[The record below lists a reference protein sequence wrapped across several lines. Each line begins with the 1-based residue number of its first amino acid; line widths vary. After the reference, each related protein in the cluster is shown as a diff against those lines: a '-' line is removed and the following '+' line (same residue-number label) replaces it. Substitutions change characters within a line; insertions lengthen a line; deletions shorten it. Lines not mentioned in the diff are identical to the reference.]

1 MLTLIA
7 ILSLVLGVLTC
18 IMIARDVKEHPQHMK
33 IMNISWPITGLY
45 LPVIGWY
52 LYTSLGRTTHG
63 SLQHSMPHTDHHSM
77 EGHHSAPQHLPE
89 ESKVTQASPHEHIAN
104 HHQSHTADNMPNNQ
118 HVVGDLHQAEHTHHE
133 MNHRSHMHGHMHHH
147 GHGEKPLWKSALVDN
162 THCGG
167 GCTLGD
173 IVTALISAMATIS
186 IAGSM
191 LLGHFVLDFIGA
203 FVFGIAFQ
211 YLPKREM
218 NPSMSRSKALVEA
231 LKADTLSV
239 IFYQIGMYIW
249 LLICMYVFHMKL
261 DVFSF
266 SYWFIMQIAMLA
278 GFIAVYPANVIL
290 IKLGIKEAM

>member
-1 MLTLIA
+1 
-7 ILSLVLGVLTC
+7 
-18 IMIARDVKEHPQHMK
+18 
-33 IMNISWPITGLY
+33 MNITWPITGLY

-52 LYTSLGRTTHG
+52 LYTSLGRTTSG
-63 SLQHSMPHTDHHSM
+63 GHSMSHKDHQKNHSTRQYPS
-77 EGHHSAPQHLPE
+77 G
-89 ESKVTQASPHEHIAN
+89 ESNTTTASDHEHTT
-104 HHQSHTADNMPNNQ
+104 HHQPHAMGSMSHSQ
-118 HVVGDLHQAEHTHHE
+118 HKAENTHQGDHSHHYD
-133 MNHRSHMHGHMHHH
+133 MNHMSHMHGQRHHH
-147 GHGEKPLWKSALVDN
+147 GDGEKPLWKSALVDN

-167 GCTLGD
+167 GCTIGD
-173 IVTALISAMATIS
+173 IVTALVSAIVTIS

-203 FVFGIAFQ
+203 FVFGIVFQ

-218 NPSMSRSKALVEA
+218 NPSMSRTKALVEA

-249 LLICMYVFHMKL
+249 MLICMYGFHMRL

-278 GFIAVYPANVIL
+278 GFITVYPANIML